1 MKAKIIF
8 AFVVFF
14 NLSLYAKNT
23 EIRKCN
29 DYNVTTSLTEDDNY
43 TCSINNGSVTACYH
57 KTKNITYEFYNQVKT
72 SSYNEASECLQNP
85 SLWDYCSYVDY
96 NLLNVSNIINHEN
109 LKDVVRYYSNTE
121 DLCNVYYKDFKIF
134 ECDNY
139 YRGGYA
145 CFSSSRYCNKT
156 ARIVY
161 TKVTDCYTPNYSLN
175 LDKSNEELDIISNDL
190 DLLSEMDFDSRM
202 DMVCKKNNKGSFL
215 GGSSNVKNYNALKTI
230 KNQNKFSKKGFFDL
244 LAYGSSSILSIFKPS
259 NLGNAINVACEIGC
273 SRGNVKLYD
282 NKLGVSS
289 FCSIKDLKSVNQKL
303 VNSNS
308 IKRASDL
315 TSKDFLELE
324 RNIKDLER
332 LSKEEVQSYEKLE
345 RAAYYESK
353 EEQINELFNLSKY
366 DKDYKELKTR
376 LQDEINYNPI
386 ENLFRN
392 KDENALI
399 QVPKKNDNPNFNSE
413 YSKFLED
420 NKLMDTNLEYDIISA
435 LNNARSK
442 EDFYENLNLV
452 FNAERRYTTP
462 KELPINKVHYGS
474 YNSTNTSTS
483 NSTETST
490 NTSTSTNTNTDVK
503 NDTNTSTSTNTNT
516 DVKNDTNTSTSTNTN
531 TDVKNDT
538 NTSTSN
544 STETSTNTSV
554 SNKDET
560 TTTIT
565 TTPNTSTEIKN
576 NNGSLDVNVKVKVDD
591 INIKLDDTIKFSDD
605 LKEIKLDKYEEQ
617 IKKADNILSNIPLN
631 EYVDLFEKSF
641 KNIKEIV
648 DFTNNLELKE
658 INKYNFVNS
667 CPEKY
672 SLNITDSYSV
682 NGTYDICKELEPTY
696 PILHN
701 IFKLIFLLLALKSI
715 YKLSIKFFK

>member
-8 AFVVFF
+8 AFIVFF

-29 DYNVTTSLTEDDNY
+29 DYNVTTSLSNDENY
-43 TCSINNGSVTACYH
+43 NCSYHNDSVTSCRH

-96 NLLNVSNIINHEN
+96 NLLNVSNVINHEN

-175 LDKSNEELDIISNDL
+175 LEKSNEELDIISNDL

-202 DMVCKKNNKGSFL
+202 DMVCKKNKKGSFL

-332 LSKEEVQSYEKLE
+332 LSKEEVQSYERLE

-452 FNAERRYTTP
+452 FNTERRYTTP

-474 YNSTNTSTS
+474 YNSTSTSTS

-503 NDTNTSTSTNTNT
+503 NDTNTSTL
-516 DVKNDTNTSTSTNTN
+516 
-531 TDVKNDT
+531 
-538 NTSTSN
+538 N

-605 LKEIKLDKYEEQ
+605 FKEIKLDKYEEQ

-631 EYVDLFEKSF
+631 EYVDLFDKSF
-641 KNIKEIV
+641 KNIKEILSLAE
-648 DFTNNLELKE
+648 NLELKE

-682 NGTYDICKELEPTY
+682 DGTYDICKELEPTY

-701 IFKLIFLLLALKSI
+701 IFRLIFLLLALFSI
-715 YKLSIKFFK
+715 YKLSIRFFK